1 MQIWHFKVQKNLQVV
16 IKLFKSIK
24 HSYSKHQNTIRV
36 LEGRYQK
43 VAREQGVM
51 SKEALELKEKILQ
64 EKATLGQLDN
74 QYKKT
79 TMEAKRFAFEQKH

>member
-1 MQIWHFKVQKNLQVV
+1 
-16 IKLFKSIK
+16 
-24 HSYSKHQNTIRV
+24 
-36 LEGRYQK
+36 
-43 VAREQGVM
+43 M

-79 TMEAKRFAFEQKH
+79 TMEANDLHLNKNINCFNV

>member
-1 MQIWHFKVQKNLQVV
+1 
-16 IKLFKSIK
+16 
-24 HSYSKHQNTIRV
+24 
-36 LEGRYQK
+36 
-43 VAREQGVM
+43 M

-79 TMEAKRFAFEQKH
+79 TMEAKRFAFEQKLTASMSEIRQKCHK